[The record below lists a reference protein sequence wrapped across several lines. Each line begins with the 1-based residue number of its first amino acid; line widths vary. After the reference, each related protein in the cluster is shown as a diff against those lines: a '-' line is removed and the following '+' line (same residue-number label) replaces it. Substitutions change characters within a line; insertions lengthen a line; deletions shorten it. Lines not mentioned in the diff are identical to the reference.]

1 MSDRLGFRCSRAT
14 ATPER
19 VQLPSIGSCPTSS
32 TEELLEPRRA
42 RRTSLGSLS
51 ADSKTPPSAQSLRR
65 KMLSIASLREK
76 LPSSAV
82 TVSLA
87 LASVIVLLLVKSLN
101 EPNDNDPTKSK
112 HRKVHRPDSTL
123 PLLENTLHILR
134 AARDGDMHDRTVEI
148 CAHFNGEPVLFRSIG
163 MPDELVVSS
172 PEAFEE
178 VLKTQFSNFP
188 KGSYMCE
195 NLRDLLGDGIFAADG
210 ERWVHQRKMASNL
223 FTMRALR
230 DSMTATI
237 QRHALVLYAILQR
250 TSDSGDTLD
259 LCKLLNRFTIE
270 AFAEIA
276 FGVRMGCLDSDEEH
290 PFQKAFDHALR
301 ALLLRFVRPGWF
313 WKTQRWLGV
322 GVEGELK
329 NDMEVINA
337 TVLDIVEKALARH
350 GDGGEDDGVTA
361 AGSDIVSLFLAS
373 VGSSPNAGTRQFD
386 PMYLRDIVVNFLI
399 AGRDSTAQTLS
410 WFFLNLTKNPRV
422 ERRIRIEIAERLHK
436 AGGEAT
442 APTNS
447 AMQDVG
453 QLVYLEAALKETL
466 RLHPPVPMVPKYVVE
481 DTTLADGTFVKGDS
495 MIVLAT
501 YAMARMQR
509 VWGADAAEF
518 KPERWIDSATGK
530 LVSVSSYKFASFNAG
545 PRLCL
550 GMNLAML
557 EMKLVVAG
565 LLSKFH
571 LEVQDPEKAT
581 FDVSL
586 TLPVKGSLDVK
597 VSGASFMGSPDFA

>member
-1 MSDRLGFRCSRAT
+1 
-14 ATPER
+14 
-19 VQLPSIGSCPTSS
+19 
-32 TEELLEPRRA
+32 
-42 RRTSLGSLS
+42 
-51 ADSKTPPSAQSLRR
+51 
-65 KMLSIASLREK
+65 MLSIASLREK

-82 TVSLA
+82 TVSLGGLV
-87 LASVIVLLLVKSLN
+87 LASVAVHLLVKPRN

-112 HRKVHRPDSTL
+112 HRIVHRPDSTL
-123 PLLENTLHILR
+123 PLLENTLHILQ

-148 CAHFNGEPVLFRSIG
+148 CAQFNGEPVLFRSIG
-163 MPDELVVSS
+163 TPDELVVSS
-172 PEAFEE
+172 PEAFKD

-188 KGSYMCE
+188 KGSYMRE
-195 NLRDLLGDGIFAADG
+195 NLRDLLGDGIFAADV

-223 FTMRALR
+223 FTKRALR

-237 QRHALVLYAILQR
+237 QRHALVLYTILQR
-250 TSDSGDTLD
+250 ASDSGDTLD
-259 LCKLLNRFTIE
+259 LYKLLNRFTIE
-270 AFAEIA
+270 AFAEIV

-290 PFQKAFDHALR
+290 PFQKAFDHAQR
-301 ALLLRFVRPGWF
+301 ALLLRFVRPGRF
-313 WKTQRWLGV
+313 WKTQRPSQGV
-322 GVEGELK
+322 
-329 NDMEVINA
+329 A
-337 TVLDIVEKALARH
+337 TTVKTTVSPPQGATLSPSSWPVS
-350 GDGGEDDGVTA
+350 A
-361 AGSDIVSLFLAS
+361 AHQM
-373 VGSSPNAGTRQFD
+373 NAGTRQFD
-386 PMYLRDIVVNFLI
+386 PMYLRDIAVNFLI

-422 ERRIRIEIAERLHK
+422 ERNIRSEIAERLHK

-442 APTNS
+442 AATNS

-466 RLHPPVPMVPKYVVE
+466 LLHPPVPMVPKHVVE

-501 YAMARMQR
+501 CAMARMLQ
-509 VWGADAAEF
+509 VWGADAAQF

-530 LVSVSSYKFASFNAG
+530 LIN
-545 PRLCL
+545 
-550 GMNLAML
+550 
-557 EMKLVVAG
+557 LVVAG

-571 LEVQDPEKAT
+571 IEVQDPEKVT
-581 FDVSL
+581 LDVSL